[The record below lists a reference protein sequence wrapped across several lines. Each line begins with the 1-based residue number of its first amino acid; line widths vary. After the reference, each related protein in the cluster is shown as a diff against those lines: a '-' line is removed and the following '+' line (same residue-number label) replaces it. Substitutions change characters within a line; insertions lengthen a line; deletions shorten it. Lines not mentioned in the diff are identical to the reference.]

1 MPSRKIIAAFD
12 FDGTIT
18 TKDTLFDFIKFYHG
32 ESKLYRGILLL
43 SPVLIAFNL
52 GFIENSKAKE
62 KFLSYFFKGESIS
75 KFNDMCQTYSSR
87 IYEIC
92 RADAL
97 EKIMWH
103 KDHGHEIVIV
113 SASVSNWIAPWAKDM
128 GFSKVLGTG
137 LTVSD
142 KGIITGSFSTPNC
155 YGQEKVNRLKEI
167 YPDKKTYILYAYG
180 DSSGDRELLSL
191 ADYPTLYKR

>member
-1 MPSRKIIAAFD
+1 MPTRKIIAAFD

-32 ESKLYRGILLL
+32 EFKLYKGLFLL
-43 SPVLIAFNL
+43 SPTLIAFNL
-52 GFIENSKAKE
+52 GFIENSRAKE
-62 KFLSYFFKGESIS
+62 KLLSFFFKGESIT
-75 KFNDMCQTYSSR
+75 KFNEMCEAYSSR

-92 RADAL
+92 REDAL
-97 EKIMWH
+97 ERIMWH
-103 KDHGHEIVIV
+103 KERGHEVLIV
-113 SASVSNWIAPWAKDM
+113 SASLQNWISPWARDM
-128 GFSKVLGTG
+128 DIPQVLGTG
-137 LTVSD
+137 LAVNE

-155 YGQEKVNRLKEI
+155 YGPEKVNRLKAV

-180 DSSGDRELLSL
+180 DSSGDRELLAY